1 MSPEFRNVP
10 GIHPRNSSWILHDLF
25 HHRYYENRN
34 KVKNGKN
41 DTTNAQRIK
50 PFFPLKQDLIP
61 IRALYEI
68 AEAL

>member
-1 MSPEFRNVP
+1 MKNSSFR
-10 GIHPRNSSWILHDLF
+10 GIHQDGSTNSWILHDLF

-41 DTTNAQRIK
+41 DTANAQRIK